1 MFPWVGL
8 VALQED
14 VMHES
19 RAKSPALGELV
30 AAAQA
35 SAVRGETEAQTPVA
49 FKVLVELSLLTAQ
62 PAPAESQQLV
72 ERMQLVDPVELARQ
86 VGLLEPEVSRRL
98 GERTRPVALA
108 QVV

>member
-1 MFPWVGL
+1 MRATQPPNISPMFPWVGL

-30 AAAQA
+30 AAAQ
-35 SAVRGETEAQTPVA
+35 
-49 FKVLVELSLLTAQ
+49 
-62 PAPAESQQLV
+62 APAESQQLV